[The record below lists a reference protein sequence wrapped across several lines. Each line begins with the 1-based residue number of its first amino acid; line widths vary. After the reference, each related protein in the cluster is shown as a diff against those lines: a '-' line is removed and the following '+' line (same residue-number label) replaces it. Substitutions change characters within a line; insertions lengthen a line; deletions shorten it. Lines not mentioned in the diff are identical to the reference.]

1 MENLIAIIHNDK
13 VRGAGAIIVAVV
25 MYFTPDHVDK
35 IIEMLLAALG
45 ITRLTLTK
53 E

>member
-1 MENLIAIIHNDK
+1 MENLIALIHNEK
-13 VRGAGAIIVAVV
+13 VQGAVAIVAAVV
-25 MYFTPDHVDK
+25 MYFTPDHVDN

-45 ITRLTLTK
+45 VTRLTLTK